1 MKEQNNQLFPE
12 VTSSLDLLTLEL
24 EVLEFWETNKVFE
37 KLVDKNS
44 QSTKHYSFIDGP
56 ITANNPMGLHHAWGR
71 SLKDLIQRYWAMKG
85 YEQRFQNG
93 FDCQGLWVEVE
104 VEKDLGLN
112 SKKAIEEFGLE
123 NFSNKCKERIDHYS
137 KLIIKQSKRL
147 GQFMDWDNSYFTHTD
162 TNISYIWYFLKK
174 CHEKGWIIKGNF
186 PMPWCTRCGTSL
198 SQHEQH
204 DSYKELKHTSVFTKF
219 PLLSHQKKDQEKSFL
234 LVWTTT
240 PWTLTA
246 NTAVAVH
253 PDLNYCKVM
262 KDNEVLYVVESKL
275 SLLNEDYELLDVF
288 PGKEL
293 VGMKYESPFNHLLAQ
308 KGVKHKVIEWIEVSG
323 KEGTGFVHI
332 APGCGAEDYELSKI
346 HKLSIISPID
356 DYGIFLKEFDEFQG
370 LFVTETSKKVV
381 ESLRRRK
388 LLLKT
393 EEFTHRYPTCWRCHE
408 ELVFRLVQEWFID
421 SEHIKPLLKE
431 ATTKVEWVPRF
442 YEKRMIDWLNNMG
455 NWCISRKRYWGL
467 PLPFFECKSCGELTV
482 IGTKEELFEKAVD
495 GLDNL
500 KELHRPWI
508 DDVKIKCPKCNK
520 VVSKVTEVGDCW
532 LDAGIIPFSTLKYLE
547 DLEYWNKWFPT
558 EAVCEMREQ
567 IRLWF
572 YSLLFMSIT
581 LKGEPPYKRVVVHE
595 KVHDKDGRAMHRS
608 WGNAI
613 WFEEAADKVGA
624 EIIRWASA
632 KQQLSQTLNF
642 GYHLEDELKPFFLTV
657 WNVYSFF
664 ATFANLDQFKPNS
677 KQSKT
682 VKSQPYL
689 DKWLLSKLNELVK
702 QVRKDLDKMNFRNAT
717 MEIEQFVEQL
727 STWYLRRSRRRF
739 WKHENSEE
747 KLSGYYT
754 LYETLLTLSKILAP
768 FVPFFSEKLYQ
779 NLTKFTNS
787 KMLSSV
793 HLCAYPKFMKSNYDK
808 ELNEKM
814 DVVLQVV
821 RLGRSARSAS
831 NFRLRQPLSE
841 VIVWSKDKKLENVL
855 SEFKNEIQTELNVK
869 NLRFAKNPEKL
880 LEFKLKLNYQVLGP
894 RLRGEI
900 TLLEDKIMDIDQK
913 IVIDAYY
920 KKDQVLEVKL
930 DPSKKPLKL
939 VLNDDLILEAIP
951 LGDRSI
957 AVSEQFAVAIDT
969 KITEELLLEGFAR
982 DIVRHIQNLRKKE
995 GLQVND
1001 KIAISYKTKGKLE
1014 QAITKFTDYI
1024 CTETLTTNLT
1034 RKEKLTKGERLTI
1047 QGEELVLSLSK
1058 NKQK

>member
-1 MKEQNNQLFPE
+1 MKEQTNQLFPE
-12 VTSSLDLLTLEL
+12 VTSSLDLLALEL
-24 EVLEFWETNKVFE
+24 DVLEFWEQNKVFE
-37 KLVDKNS
+37 KLVEKNS
-44 QSTKHYSFIDGP
+44 QSTKNYSFIDGP

-71 SLKDLIQRYWAMKG
+71 SIKDLIQRYWAMKG

-104 VEKDLGLN
+104 VERDLGLN

-137 KLIIKQSKRL
+137 SLITKQSKRL
-147 GQFMDWDNSYFTHTD
+147 GQFMDWENSYYTHTD

-174 CHEKGWIIKGNF
+174 CHENGWIIKGNF

-204 DSYKELKHTSVFTKF
+204 DSYKEMQHKAVFTKF
-219 PLLSHQKKDQEKSFL
+219 PLVSQQKKEQEKSYL

-253 PDLNYCKVM
+253 PDLNYCKVV
-262 KDNEVLYVVESKL
+262 KDKEILYLVESKL
-275 SLLNEDYELLDVF
+275 SLLNGDYKVLDVF

-293 VGMKYESPFNHLLAQ
+293 LGLKYESPFNHLSAQ
-308 KGVKHKVIEWIEVSG
+308 KGVKHRVIEWIEVSG
-323 KEGTGFVHI
+323 EEGTGFVHI

-346 HKLSIISPID
+346 HKLAIISPID

-370 LFVTETSKKVV
+370 LFVTETSEEVV
-381 ESLRRRK
+381 ESLRKRG

-421 SEHIKPLLKE
+421 SEQIRPLLKE
-431 ATTKVEWVPRF
+431 ATTKVEWVPSF
-442 YEKRMIDWLNNMG
+442 YGKRMIDWLNNMG

-520 VVSKVTEVGDCW
+520 IVSKVTEVGDCW

-547 DLEYWNKWFPT
+547 DPEYWNKWFPA

-572 YSLLFMSIT
+572 YSLLFMSVT

-613 WFEEAADKVGA
+613 WFSEAADKVGA

-642 GYHLEDELKPFFLTV
+642 GYHLENELKPFFLTV
-657 WNVYSFF
+657 WNIYSFF
-664 ATFANLDQFKPNS
+664 ATFANLDQFKPND
-677 KQSKT
+677 KQIGNL
-682 VKSQPYL
+682 KSQPYL
-689 DKWLLSKLNELVK
+689 DKWLLSKLNRLVK
-702 QVRKDLDKMNFRNAT
+702 QVRKDLDKMNFKNAT
-717 MEIEQFVEQL
+717 AEIEQFIDQL

-747 KLSGYYT
+747 KLSGYYA

-779 NLTKFTNS
+779 NLTKFTNT
-787 KMLSSV
+787 KMPASV

-808 ELNEKM
+808 EINEKM

-821 RLGRSARSAS
+821 KLGRSARSAS

-841 VIVWSKDKKLENVL
+841 IIVWSKDKKLEDAL
-855 SEFKNEIQTELNVK
+855 SEFKNEIQSELNVK
-869 NLRFAKNPEKL
+869 NLRFANNPEKL

-894 RLRGEI
+894 KLRGEI
-900 TLLEDKIMDIDQK
+900 TLLEDKIEEIDQK

-920 KKDQVLEVKL
+920 KKDQVLEVVL

-939 VLNDDLILEAIP
+939 ILHDDLILEAIP
-951 LGDRSI
+951 LGERSI
-957 AVSEQFAVAIDT
+957 AVSEKFAVAINT
-969 KITEELLLEGFAR
+969 KITEDLLLEGFAR
-982 DIVRHIQNLRKKE
+982 DIVRHIQNLRKEE
-995 GLQVND
+995 GLQVTD
-1001 KIAISYKTKGKLE
+1001 KITINYKTKGKLE
-1014 QAITKFTDYI
+1014 QAFTKFTDYI

-1034 RKEKLTKGERLTI
+1034 RKEKLTKGQKLTI
-1047 QGEELVLSLSK
+1047 QGEELILSLSK
-1058 NKQK
+1058 NK

>member
-1 MKEQNNQLFPE
+1 MKEQTNQLFPE
-12 VTSSLDLLTLEL
+12 VTSSLDLLALEL
-24 EVLEFWETNKVFE
+24 DVLEFWEQNKVFE
-37 KLVDKNS
+37 KLVEKNS
-44 QSTKHYSFIDGP
+44 QSTKNYSFIDGP

-71 SLKDLIQRYWAMKG
+71 SIKDLIQRYWAMKG

-104 VEKDLGLN
+104 VERDLGLN

-137 KLIIKQSKRL
+137 SLITKQSKRL
-147 GQFMDWDNSYFTHTD
+147 GQFMDWENSYYTHTD

-174 CHEKGWIIKGNF
+174 CHENGWIIKGNF

-204 DSYKELKHTSVFTKF
+204 DSYKEMQHKAVFTKF
-219 PLLSHQKKDQEKSFL
+219 PLVSQQKKEQEKSYL

-253 PDLNYCKVM
+253 PNLNYCKVV
-262 KDNEVLYVVESKL
+262 KDKEILYLVESKL
-275 SLLNEDYELLDVF
+275 SLLNGDYKVLDVF

-293 VGMKYESPFNHLLAQ
+293 LGLKYESPFNHLSAQ
-308 KGVKHKVIEWIEVSG
+308 KGVKHRVIEWIEVSG
-323 KEGTGFVHI
+323 EEGTGFVHI

-346 HKLSIISPID
+346 HKLAIISPID

-370 LFVTETSKKVV
+370 LFVTETSEEVV
-381 ESLRRRK
+381 ESLRKRG

-421 SEHIKPLLKE
+421 SEHIRPLLKE
-431 ATTKVEWVPRF
+431 ATTKVEWVPSF
-442 YEKRMIDWLNNMG
+442 YGKRMIDWLNNMG

-520 VVSKVTEVGDCW
+520 IVSKVTEVGDCW

-547 DLEYWNKWFPT
+547 DPEYWNKWFPA

-572 YSLLFMSIT
+572 YSLLFMSVT

-613 WFEEAADKVGA
+613 WFAEAADKVGA

-642 GYHLEDELKPFFLTV
+642 GYHLENELKPFFLTV
-657 WNVYSFF
+657 WNIYSFF
-664 ATFANLDQFKPNS
+664 ATFANLDQFKPND
-677 KQSKT
+677 KQIGNL
-682 VKSQPYL
+682 KSQPYL
-689 DKWLLSKLNELVK
+689 DKWLLSKLNGLVK
-702 QVRKDLDKMNFRNAT
+702 QVRKNLDKMNFKNAT
-717 MEIEQFVEQL
+717 AEIEQFVDQL

-747 KLSGYYT
+747 KLSGYYA

-779 NLTKFTNS
+779 NLTKFTNT
-787 KMLSSV
+787 KMPASV

-808 ELNEKM
+808 EINEKM

-821 RLGRSARSAS
+821 KLGRSARSAS

-841 VIVWSKDKKLENVL
+841 IIVWSKDKKLEDAL
-855 SEFKNEIQTELNVK
+855 SEFKNEIQSELNVK
-869 NLRFAKNPEKL
+869 NLRFANNPEKL

-894 RLRGEI
+894 KLRGEI
-900 TLLEDKIMDIDQK
+900 TILEDKIEEIDQK

-920 KKDQVLEVKL
+920 KKDQVLEVVL

-939 VLNDDLILEAIP
+939 ILHDDLILEAIP
-951 LGDRSI
+951 LGERSI
-957 AVSEQFAVAIDT
+957 AVSEKFAVAINT
-969 KITEELLLEGFAR
+969 KITEDLLLEGFAR
-982 DIVRHIQNLRKKE
+982 DIVRHIQNLRKEE
-995 GLQVND
+995 GLQVTD
-1001 KIAISYKTKGKLE
+1001 KITINYKTKGKLE
-1014 QAITKFTDYI
+1014 QAFTKFTDYI

-1034 RKEKLTKGERLTI
+1034 RKEKLTKGQKLTI
-1047 QGEELVLSLSK
+1047 QGEELILSLSK
-1058 NKQK
+1058 NK

>member
-1 MKEQNNQLFPE
+1 MKEQTNQLFPE
-12 VTSSLDLLTLEL
+12 VTSSLDLLALEL
-24 EVLEFWETNKVFE
+24 DVLEFWEQNKVFE
-37 KLVDKNS
+37 KLVEKNS
-44 QSTKHYSFIDGP
+44 QSTKNYSFIDGP

-71 SLKDLIQRYWAMKG
+71 SIKDLIQRYWAMKG

-104 VEKDLGLN
+104 VERDLGLN

-137 KLIIKQSKRL
+137 SLITKQSKRL
-147 GQFMDWDNSYFTHTD
+147 GQFMDWENSYYTHTD

-174 CHEKGWIIKGNF
+174 CHENGWIIKGNF

-204 DSYKELKHTSVFTKF
+204 DSYKEMQHKAVFTKF
-219 PLLSHQKKDQEKSFL
+219 PLVSQQKKEQEKSYL

-253 PDLNYCKVM
+253 PNLNYCKVV
-262 KDNEVLYVVESKL
+262 KDKEILYLVESKL
-275 SLLNEDYELLDVF
+275 SLLNGDYEVLDVF

-293 VGMKYESPFNHLLAQ
+293 LGLKYESPFNHLSAQ
-308 KGVKHKVIEWIEVSG
+308 KGVKHRVIEWIEVSG
-323 KEGTGFVHI
+323 EEGTGFVHI

-346 HKLSIISPID
+346 HKLAIISPID

-370 LFVTETSKKVV
+370 LFVTETSEEVV
-381 ESLRRRK
+381 ESLRKRG

-421 SEHIKPLLKE
+421 SEHIRPLLKE
-431 ATTKVEWVPRF
+431 ATTKVEWVPSF
-442 YEKRMIDWLNNMG
+442 YGKRMIDWLNNMG

-520 VVSKVTEVGDCW
+520 IVSKVTEVGDCW

-547 DLEYWNKWFPT
+547 DPEYWNKWFPA

-572 YSLLFMSIT
+572 YSLLFMSVT

-613 WFEEAADKVGA
+613 WFAEAADKVGA

-642 GYHLEDELKPFFLTV
+642 GYHLENELKPFFLTV
-657 WNVYSFF
+657 WNIYSFF
-664 ATFANLDQFKPNS
+664 ATFANLDQFKPND
-677 KQSKT
+677 KQIGNL
-682 VKSQPYL
+682 KSQPYL
-689 DKWLLSKLNELVK
+689 DKWLLSKLNGLVK
-702 QVRKDLDKMNFRNAT
+702 QVRKNLDKMNFKNAT
-717 MEIEQFVEQL
+717 AEIEQFVDQL

-747 KLSGYYT
+747 KLSGYYA

-779 NLTKFTNS
+779 NLTKFTNT
-787 KMLSSV
+787 KMPASV

-808 ELNEKM
+808 EINEKM

-821 RLGRSARSAS
+821 KLGRSARSAS

-841 VIVWSKDKKLENVL
+841 IIVWSKDKKLEDAL
-855 SEFKNEIQTELNVK
+855 SEFKNEIQSELNVK
-869 NLRFAKNPEKL
+869 NLRFANNPEKL

-894 RLRGEI
+894 KLRGEI
-900 TLLEDKIMDIDQK
+900 TLLEDKIEEIDQK

-920 KKDQVLEVKL
+920 KKDQVLEVVL

-939 VLNDDLILEAIP
+939 ILHDDLILEAIP
-951 LGDRSI
+951 LGERSI
-957 AVSEQFAVAIDT
+957 AVSEKFAVAINT
-969 KITEELLLEGFAR
+969 KITEDLLLEGFAR
-982 DIVRHIQNLRKKE
+982 DIVRHIQNLRKEE
-995 GLQVND
+995 GLQVTD
-1001 KIAISYKTKGKLE
+1001 KITINYKTKGKLE
-1014 QAITKFTDYI
+1014 QAFTKFTDYI

-1034 RKEKLTKGERLTI
+1034 RKEKLTKGQKLTI
-1047 QGEELVLSLSK
+1047 QGEELILSLSK
-1058 NKQK
+1058 NK

>member
-1 MKEQNNQLFPE
+1 MKEQTNQLFPE
-12 VTSSLDLLTLEL
+12 VTSSLDLLALEL
-24 EVLEFWETNKVFE
+24 DVLEFWEQNKVFE
-37 KLVDKNS
+37 KLVEKNS
-44 QSTKHYSFIDGP
+44 QSTKNYSFIDGP

-71 SLKDLIQRYWAMKG
+71 SIKDLIQRYWAMKG

-104 VEKDLGLN
+104 VERDLGLN

-137 KLIIKQSKRL
+137 SLITKQSKRL
-147 GQFMDWDNSYFTHTD
+147 GQFMDWENSYYTHTD

-174 CHEKGWIIKGNF
+174 CHENGWIIKGNF

-204 DSYKELKHTSVFTKF
+204 DSYKEMQHKAVFTKF
-219 PLLSHQKKDQEKSFL
+219 PLVSQQKKEQEKSYL

-253 PDLNYCKVM
+253 PDLNYCKVV
-262 KDNEVLYVVESKL
+262 KDKEILYLVESKL
-275 SLLNEDYELLDVF
+275 SLLNGDYEVLDVF

-293 VGMKYESPFNHLLAQ
+293 LGLKYESPFNHLSAQ
-308 KGVKHKVIEWIEVSG
+308 KGVKHRVIEWIEVSG
-323 KEGTGFVHI
+323 EEGTGFVHI

-346 HKLSIISPID
+346 HKLAIISPID

-370 LFVTETSKKVV
+370 LFVTETSEEVV
-381 ESLRRRK
+381 ESLRKRG

-421 SEHIKPLLKE
+421 SEHIRPLLKE
-431 ATTKVEWVPRF
+431 ATTKVEWVPSF
-442 YEKRMIDWLNNMG
+442 YGKRMIDWLNNMG

-520 VVSKVTEVGDCW
+520 IVSKVTEVGDCW

-547 DLEYWNKWFPT
+547 DPEYWNKWFPA

-572 YSLLFMSIT
+572 YSLLFMSVT

-613 WFEEAADKVGA
+613 WFAEAADKVGA

-642 GYHLEDELKPFFLTV
+642 GYHLENELKPFFLTV
-657 WNVYSFF
+657 WNIYSFF
-664 ATFANLDQFKPNS
+664 ATFANLDQFKPND
-677 KQSKT
+677 KQIGNL
-682 VKSQPYL
+682 KSQPYL
-689 DKWLLSKLNELVK
+689 DKWLLSTLNGLVK
-702 QVRKDLDKMNFRNAT
+702 QVRKNLDKMNFKNAT
-717 MEIEQFVEQL
+717 AEIEQFVDQL

-747 KLSGYYT
+747 KLSGYYA

-779 NLTKFTNS
+779 NLTKFTNT
-787 KMLSSV
+787 KMPASV

-808 ELNEKM
+808 EINEKM

-821 RLGRSARSAS
+821 KLGRSARSAS

-841 VIVWSKDKKLENVL
+841 IIVWSKDKKLEDAL
-855 SEFKNEIQTELNVK
+855 SEFKNEIQSELNVK
-869 NLRFAKNPEKL
+869 NLRFANNPEKL

-894 RLRGEI
+894 KLRGEI
-900 TLLEDKIMDIDQK
+900 TLLEDKIEEIDQK

-920 KKDQVLEVKL
+920 KKDQVLEVVL

-939 VLNDDLILEAIP
+939 ILHDDLILEAIP
-951 LGDRSI
+951 LGERSI
-957 AVSEQFAVAIDT
+957 AVSEKFAVAINT
-969 KITEELLLEGFAR
+969 KITEDLLLEGFAR
-982 DIVRHIQNLRKKE
+982 DIVRHIQNLRKEE
-995 GLQVND
+995 GLQVTD
-1001 KIAISYKTKGKLE
+1001 KITINYKTKGKLE
-1014 QAITKFTDYI
+1014 QAFTKFTDYI

-1034 RKEKLTKGERLTI
+1034 RKEKLTKGQKLTI
-1047 QGEELVLSLSK
+1047 QGEELILSLSK
-1058 NKQK
+1058 NK

>member
-1 MKEQNNQLFPE
+1 
-12 VTSSLDLLTLEL
+12 
-24 EVLEFWETNKVFE
+24 
-37 KLVDKNS
+37 
-44 QSTKHYSFIDGP
+44 
-56 ITANNPMGLHHAWGR
+56 
-71 SLKDLIQRYWAMKG
+71 
-85 YEQRFQNG
+85 
-93 FDCQGLWVEVE
+93 
-104 VEKDLGLN
+104 
-112 SKKAIEEFGLE
+112 
-123 NFSNKCKERIDHYS
+123 
-137 KLIIKQSKRL
+137 
-147 GQFMDWDNSYFTHTD
+147 
-162 TNISYIWYFLKK
+162 
-174 CHEKGWIIKGNF
+174 
-186 PMPWCTRCGTSL
+186 
-198 SQHEQH
+198 
-204 DSYKELKHTSVFTKF
+204 
-219 PLLSHQKKDQEKSFL
+219 
-234 LVWTTT
+234 
-240 PWTLTA
+240 
-246 NTAVAVH
+246 
-253 PDLNYCKVM
+253 
-262 KDNEVLYVVESKL
+262 
-275 SLLNEDYELLDVF
+275 
-288 PGKEL
+288 
-293 VGMKYESPFNHLLAQ
+293 
-308 KGVKHKVIEWIEVSG
+308 VSG
-323 KEGTGFVHI
+323 EEGTGFVHI

-346 HKLSIISPID
+346 HMLTIISPID
-356 DYGIFLKEFDEFQG
+356 DYGIFLKEFDEFRG
-370 LFVTETSKKVV
+370 LFVTETSEKVV
-381 ESLRRRK
+381 ESLRKRK

-421 SEHIKPLLKE
+421 SEQIRPLLKE
-431 ATTKVEWVPRF
+431 ATTKVEWVPSF

-508 DDVKIKCPKCNK
+508 DDVKISCPKCDK
-520 VVSKVTEVGDCW
+520 IVSKVTEVGDCW

-547 DLEYWNKWFPT
+547 DPEYWNKWFPA

-572 YSLLFMSIT
+572 YSLLFMSVT

-613 WFEEAADKVGA
+613 WFAEAADKVGA

-642 GYHLEDELKPFFLTV
+642 GYHLEEELKPFFLTV
-657 WNVYSFF
+657 WNIYSFF
-664 ATFANLDQFKPNS
+664 ATFANLDQFKPND
-677 KQSKT
+677 KQAST
-682 VKSQPYL
+682 LKSQPYL
-689 DKWLLSKLNELVK
+689 DKWLLSKLNGLVK
-702 QVRKDLDKMNFRNAT
+702 QVRKDLDKMNFKNAT
-717 MEIEQFVEQL
+717 VEIEQFVDQL

-747 KLSGYYT
+747 KLSGYYA

-787 KMLSSV
+787 KMPSSV

-821 RLGRSARSAS
+821 KLGRSARSAS

-841 VIVWSKDKKLENVL
+841 VIVWSKNKKLENSL

-869 NLRFAKNPEKL
+869 NLRFARKPEKL
-880 LEFKLKLNYQVLGP
+880 LEFKLKLNYQILGP
-894 RLRGEI
+894 KLREDI
-900 TLLEDKIMDIDQK
+900 TLLEDKIKDIDQK
-913 IVIDAYY
+913 IVVDAYY
-920 KKDQVLEVKL
+920 KKDQVLEIVL

-939 VLNDDLILEAIP
+939 VLHDDLILEAIP
-951 LGDRSI
+951 LGERSI
-957 AVSEQFAVAIDT
+957 AVSEKFAVALDT
-969 KITEELLLEGFAR
+969 KITEDLLLEGFAR

-995 GLQVND
+995 GLHVAD
-1001 KIAISYKTKGKLE
+1001 KITISYKTEGKLE
-1014 QAITKFTDYI
+1014 QAFTRFTDYI

-1034 RKEKLTKGERLTI
+1034 RKEKLSKGERLKI
-1047 QGEELVLSLSK
+1047 QGEELILSLSK
-1058 NKQK
+1058 NK

>member
-12 VTSSLDLLTLEL
+12 VTSSLDLLALEL
-24 EVLEFWETNKVFE
+24 DVLEFWETNKVFE
-37 KLVDKNS
+37 KLVDKNN

-104 VEKDLGLN
+104 VERDLGLN

-137 KLIIKQSKRL
+137 SLITKQSKRL
-147 GQFMDWDNSYFTHTD
+147 GQFMDWENSYYTHTD

-174 CHEKGWIIKGNF
+174 CHENGWIIKGNF

-204 DSYKELKHTSVFTKF
+204 DSYKEMQHKAVFTKF
-219 PLLSHQKKDQEKSFL
+219 PLVSQQKKEQEKSYL

-253 PDLNYCKVM
+253 PDLNYCKVV
-262 KDNEVLYVVESKL
+262 KDKEILYLVESKL
-275 SLLNEDYELLDVF
+275 SLLNGDYEVLDVF

-293 VGMKYESPFNHLLAQ
+293 LGLKYESPFNHLSAQ
-308 KGVKHKVIEWIEVSG
+308 KGVKHRVIEWIEVSG
-323 KEGTGFVHI
+323 EEGTGFVHI

-346 HKLSIISPID
+346 HKLAIISPID

-370 LFVTETSKKVV
+370 LFVTETSEEVV
-381 ESLRRRK
+381 ESLRKRG

-421 SEHIKPLLKE
+421 SEHIRPLLKE
-431 ATTKVEWVPRF
+431 ATTKVEWVPSF
-442 YEKRMIDWLNNMG
+442 YGKRMIDWLNNMG

-520 VVSKVTEVGDCW
+520 IVSKVTEVGDCW

-547 DLEYWNKWFPT
+547 DPEYWNKWFPA

-572 YSLLFMSIT
+572 YSLLFMSVT

-613 WFEEAADKVGA
+613 WFAEAADKVGA

-642 GYHLEDELKPFFLTV
+642 GYHLENELKPFFLTV
-657 WNVYSFF
+657 WNIYSFF
-664 ATFANLDQFKPNS
+664 ATFANLDQFKPND
-677 KQSKT
+677 KQIGNL
-682 VKSQPYL
+682 KSQPYL
-689 DKWLLSKLNELVK
+689 DKWLLSKLNGLVK
-702 QVRKDLDKMNFRNAT
+702 QVRKDLDKMNFKNAT
-717 MEIEQFVEQL
+717 AEIEQFVDQL

-747 KLSGYYT
+747 KLSGYYA

-779 NLTKFTNS
+779 NLTKFTNT
-787 KMLSSV
+787 KMPASV

-808 ELNEKM
+808 EINEKM

-821 RLGRSARSAS
+821 KLGRSARSAS

-841 VIVWSKDKKLENVL
+841 IIVWSKDKKLEDAL
-855 SEFKNEIQTELNVK
+855 SEFKNEIQSELNVK
-869 NLRFAKNPEKL
+869 NLRFANNPEKL

-894 RLRGEI
+894 KLRGEI
-900 TLLEDKIMDIDQK
+900 TLLEDKIEEIDQK

-920 KKDQVLEVKL
+920 KKDQVLEVVL

-939 VLNDDLILEAIP
+939 ILHDDLILEAIP
-951 LGDRSI
+951 LGERSI
-957 AVSEQFAVAIDT
+957 AVSEKFAVAINT
-969 KITEELLLEGFAR
+969 KITEDLLLEGFAR
-982 DIVRHIQNLRKKE
+982 DIVRHIQNLRKEE
-995 GLQVND
+995 GLQVTD
-1001 KIAISYKTKGKLE
+1001 KITINYKTKGKLE
-1014 QAITKFTDYI
+1014 QAFTKFTDYI

-1034 RKEKLTKGERLTI
+1034 RKEKLTKGQKLTI
-1047 QGEELVLSLSK
+1047 QGEELILSLSK
-1058 NKQK
+1058 NK